1 MKRRINS
8 VACALPA
15 LTLLL
20 ASCTADKIEV
30 PDKELYTRE
39 FIKQF
44 GTFSSDAGWN
54 SATRVT
60 ANIDPSIVAGGTDIK
75 VFTAWPTNP
84 DCRIVASFPASTTNF
99 EFDYPDGLE
108 YAYVQ
113 VLDANGTSVYGGY
126 TRVTDGQLNVGQAGR
141 ASRAD
146 EPTGGSHYTV
156 YTYDLT
162 GNKALGTFL
171 VDETY
176 NKDFWNNKFP
186 NLYSPKKDAPD
197 APDNSNPGT
206 TIWEG
211 SQYFSDWSD
220 GHEILHADDSYL
232 KNATAPL
239 YIQFSISSS
248 SENDMV
254 FGYYPEQSQ
263 GAWNV
268 IEIQKNCERVKPF
281 QYIIN
286 QNELAILQEHGLSVK
301 CNGGVT
307 LTKIAI
313 SDSEITNNGSVIVD
327 PGNIDV
333 DTDNP
338 ITIKG
343 GNDIDLKWS
352 TNPGANYMLTGFD
365 KIQSNRIMIT
375 VEYSTKITDSNYS
388 EYAFA
393 IRKPAWKDGG
403 WTKEEG
409 TEDVVASGNLKNFT
423 LGERESMDFYVNEE
437 KCNFL
442 KYGDPIIAGINV
454 VIHKITFKNL
464 PFVKRTEGGTAN
476 FSDLFRL
483 YGLTTAPGVSDME
496 GYKNN
501 ALKPY
506 NDYQPDGYSAHD
518 LVSLV
523 GSKKG
528 VFHEE
533 VNDNTGECNLKYF
546 KDKLHPEEGVDY
558 ELTKD
563 GEVSLDY
570 FFGCAS
576 AFNSFG
582 YFYYSDDEASLLTSN
597 PDEFAKKMLQKPKFI
612 LMYRAFPHSNIKIK
626 KNDGEWGQLTDLATI
641 GDNNIVQNGDD
652 EGKDKSDEW
661 KHCAEFT
668 RIVDEAEAAM
678 ENGTAETDRAKQYP
692 RFQSANYRLVYFSP
706 DQFESDGVTLKA
718 NQQGSYIFPAGTHI
732 AFFVINGGQYALQ
745 KEGTAG
751 FKIDHTRI
759 SFSRPLLNKYLGNVF
774 NASGHSH
781 SANTTPSTNIA
792 GPNAE
797 DPWTP
802 FVTYK
807 WGGDIIMGVED
818 YFARTH
824 DGING
829 SDHDMNDML
838 FRVKG
843 EFVRDREEL
852 NPETPKGQNWIIA
865 CEDLGGTHDFDFNDV
880 VFGVTHVAGEPT
892 ATVTALASGGT
903 LPVYLES
910 IYPQTSHSSSGVT
923 REDGETY
930 YTLTPEG
937 AGDGE
942 FHKWWGANNHH
953 SGIINATGWK
963 GAGKSIQ
970 IEVDDRFTLSNTETK
985 PGHQGIVSTS
995 GTNMGGFRV
1004 RVHRNDKDYV
1014 TITAP
1019 QYGDGYEAPQ
1029 MFLVPHTWNWPQEN
1043 QFIRDVYLNF
1053 NNWGEG
1059 VDWWNNANG
1068 PDKENVIKHNWVPTT
1083 PATTTK

>member
-162 GNKALGTFL
+162 NNPALGTFL
-171 VDETY
+171 VDEKY
-176 NKDFWNNKFP
+176 NRDFWK
-186 NLYSPKKDAPD
+186 
-197 APDNSNPGT
+197 
-206 TIWEG
+206 
-211 SQYFSDWSD
+211 
-220 GHEILHADDSYL
+220 
-232 KNATAPL
+232 
-239 YIQFSISSS
+239 
-248 SENDMV
+248 
-254 FGYYPEQSQ
+254 
-263 GAWNV
+263 
-268 IEIQKNCERVKPF
+268 
-281 QYIIN
+281 
-286 QNELAILQEHGLSVK
+286 
-301 CNGGVT
+301 
-307 LTKIAI
+307 
-313 SDSEITNNGSVIVD
+313 NNGL
-327 PGNIDV
+327 G
-333 DTDNP
+333 
-338 ITIKG
+338 
-343 GNDIDLKWS
+343 L
-352 TNPGANYMLTGFD
+352 
-365 KIQSNRIMIT
+365 
-375 VEYSTKITDSNYS
+375 YS
-388 EYAFA
+388 EYAVNKPEAETPPTVDTSTQTELFNGEYNCDKSDGSPWGQA
-393 IRKPAWKDGG
+393 IIIDNGCSYFKNSNNNHFEVIVTGKVNDSSKSEIKFELCRNDDPNNLYSVKEDITTGFIEPNINDDGTFTQVLELHRADATKLREYPLSVKG
-403 WTKEEG
+403 ANVTINNVKIKGLEYEIEGSFSTTKEYQVSMGGFPSGIGWGG
-409 TEDVVASGNLKNFT
+409 TTLTGFGMAESNRIELIIKFKVKDIYNGQHMFVLKDKYDNDIVGSGNLKTAHFNETDEFT
-423 LGERESMDFYVNEE
+423 RKFTIKGEDIQKLQDNG
-437 KCNFL
+437 K
-442 KYGDPIIAGINV
+442 IAGENID
-454 VIHKITFKNL
+454 ITDIKYRNL
-464 PFVKRTEGGTAN
+464 DYVYDIKSGTAK

-483 YGLTTAPGVSDME
+483 YGLTTSPGVSDME

-506 NDYQPDGYSAHD
+506 NDYQPEGYSAHD

-558 ELTKD
+558 QLTKD

-582 YFYYSDDEASLLTSN
+582 YFYYSDEEASLLTSN

-612 LMYRAFPHSNIKIK
+612 LMYRAFPHSNIKIM
-626 KNDGEWGQLTDLATI
+626 KNAGEWGQLTDLATI

-652 EGKDKSDEW
+652 EGKDKSDNW
-661 KHCAEFT
+661 QHCGEFT
-668 RIVDEAEAAM
+668 HIVDDAEAAM

-706 DQFESDGVTLKA
+706 DQFESDGVTLKSDKK
-718 NQQGSYIFPAGTHI
+718 GSYIFPAGTHI

-774 NASGHSH
+774 NAGGHSH

-930 YTLTPEG
+930 YTLTPED

-942 FHKWWGANNHH
+942 FHKWWNANNHH

-985 PGHQGIVSTS
+985 PGHQGIVSTR

-1029 MFLVPHTWNWPQEN
+1029 MFLVPHTWYWPQEN
-1043 QFIRDVYLNF
+1043 QFILDVYPDF

-1059 VDWWNNANG
+1059 VDWWNKATG
-1068 PDKENVIKHNWVPTT
+1068 KDGHNVIKHNWVPTT

>member
-1 MKRRINS
+1 MKRHINS

-146 EPTGGSHYTV
+146 EPDRYRPTLYC
-156 YTYDLT
+156 YDLT
-162 GNKALGTFL
+162 QNPALGTFL
-171 VDETY
+171 VDEEY
-176 NKDFWNNKFP
+176 NRTFWKDNGL
-186 NLYSPKKDAPD
+186 NLYSEKKESTSEIQIPDGIDTETEHPLWSGTQDAGNWVQFILNGSKDEFAKAKSNAFIVTVKGRKNGDKETKFRFYYETSPGTITGDNGLSTGERIPD
-197 APDNSNPGT
+197 SDEFTIETIFHKDDASHLKTNNLALKGVGVEYTSVSFREAPYEGDGIGNPNATIDPTHIYKVFSGNHTLSEWNSGTNFNLENLLANTNSNNIELTITVKIDNPNAGQHMFSVQREDNSDIFGSGNIVSKEETHTTTVFINENKLADLRNKAHIAGT
-206 TIWEG
+206 NLTI
-211 SQYFSDWSD
+211 
-220 GHEILHADDSYL
+220 
-232 KNATAPL
+232 T
-239 YIQFSISSS
+239 SIS
-248 SENDMV
+248 
-254 FGYYPEQSQ
+254 YT
-263 GAWNV
+263 
-268 IEIQKNCERVKPF
+268 
-281 QYIIN
+281 
-286 QNELAILQEHGLSVK
+286 EHAYRPK
-301 CNGGVT
+301 TTGG
-307 LTKIAI
+307 
-313 SDSEITNNGSVIVD
+313 
-327 PGNIDV
+327 
-333 DTDNP
+333 
-338 ITIKG
+338 
-343 GNDIDLKWS
+343 
-352 TNPGANYMLTGFD
+352 
-365 KIQSNRIMIT
+365 Q
-375 VEYSTKITDSNYS
+375 
-388 EYAFA
+388 
-393 IRKPAWKDGG
+393 
-403 WTKEEG
+403 
-409 TEDVVASGNLKNFT
+409 
-423 LGERESMDFYVNEE
+423 
-437 KCNFL
+437 
-442 KYGDPIIAGINV
+442 
-454 VIHKITFKNL
+454 
-464 PFVKRTEGGTAN
+464 AN
-476 FSDLFRL
+476 FSDLFKL
-483 YGLTTAPGVSDME
+483 YGLTTTSGVSNME

-523 GSKKG
+523 GSESG

-533 VNDNTGECNLKYF
+533 VNKTNNQCNLIRF
-546 KDKLHPEEGVDY
+546 KDKLLPKEGVDY
-558 ELTKD
+558 QLKEE

-576 AFNSFG
+576 TFNSFG
-582 YFYYSDDEASLLTSN
+582 YFYYTDDEANLNEQEFVKTLLR
-597 PDEFAKKMLQKPKFI
+597 KPKFI

-626 KNDGEWGQLTDLATI
+626 KNAGEWGQLTDLATI
-641 GDNNIVQNGDD
+641 GDNNIVLRGDD
-652 EGKDKSDEW
+652 EGKDKSDNWE
-661 KHCAEFT
+661 HCGEFT
-668 RIVDEAEAAM
+668 RLVDQAEAAIK
-678 ENGTAETDRAKQYP
+678 NGTAETNRANQYP

-706 DQFESDGVTLKA
+706 DQFEDDGVTLKP
-718 NQQGSYIFPAGTHI
+718 NQQGKYKFPAGTHI

-745 KEGTAG
+745 QGEKSG

-774 NASGHSH
+774 NADGHSH

-792 GPNAE
+792 GPNAVDE
-797 DPWTP
+797 WTP

-838 FRVKG
+838 FKVNG
-843 EFVRDREEL
+843 EFVRDREEM
-852 NPETPKGQNWIIA
+852 NPNTPKSQNWIIA

-910 IYPQTSHSSSGVT
+910 IYRQTSNSSSGVT
-923 REDGETY
+923 REDNITY

-937 AGDGE
+937 TGDGE

-953 SGIINATGWK
+953 SGIINAKGWGGK
-963 GAGKSIQ
+963 GAEIQ
-970 IEVDDRFTLSNTETK
+970 IQVGDDFTLSDVTKTK
-985 PGHQGIVSTS
+985 PGTVENGA
-995 GTNMGGFRV
+995 TNMGGFRV
-1004 RVHRNDKDYV
+1004 RVKRSDKESITISAPTRN
-1014 TITAP
+1014 P
-1019 QYGDGYEAPQ
+1019 LEPGYEAPQ
-1029 MFLVPHTWNWPQEN
+1029 MFLVPHTWYWPQEN
-1043 QFIRDVYLNF
+1043 QFILDVYPKF
-1053 NNWGEG
+1053 NEWGEG
-1059 VDWWNNANG
+1059 VNWWNNANG